1 MSFTKLL
8 NIGSRALTTY
18 QQALGV
24 TSNNISNAGNAN
36 YSRQRAVLSPDLAD
50 RNANYSLGS
59 GVILKDVQRVK
70 NMLTDSQI
78 RTYNNQYN
86 YNSKQSTYLQQIESS
101 LSEPGDQGLNSLMN
115 QFFNSWTDAS
125 VNPESVSLRQNVVQ
139 KTQLMA
145 SKFQNIYEGIASLK
159 PDLRSDAESM
169 TKTINAQIK
178 QINTLNKQIYEAS
191 MSGGTPNDL
200 LDQRDEVVQAMSQIA
215 NISATIDKDN
225 MAVIT
230 IGGMLAADRFV
241 AEELKVAVDGNALKI
256 QTADGAATLAVNGG
270 ELGAVTQ
277 LYSSTIPDMLKK
289 LDTMAGTLIEKV
301 NSLHSKG
308 HSLGTPP
315 ETGIDFFSG
324 YQNGVIK
331 INSKILENAKNLAL
345 SSDGSTGNNSIA
357 VQIAE
362 LKNAKNTDGQTM
374 PEMYADFVNT
384 LASSIENAEQ
394 TADSSSMVLSQLQ
407 SQKESY
413 SGVSVDEE
421 MVNILKY
428 QRSYDAAAKLIKTAN
443 DMFQTLLNVV

>member
-1 MSFTKLL
+1 
-8 NIGSRALTTY
+8 
-18 QQALGV
+18 
-24 TSNNISNAGNAN
+24 
-36 YSRQRAVLSPDLAD
+36 
-50 RNANYSLGS
+50 
-59 GVILKDVQRVK
+59 
-70 NMLTDSQI
+70 
-78 RTYNNQYN
+78 
-86 YNSKQSTYLQQIESS
+86 
-101 LSEPGDQGLNSLMN
+101 
-115 QFFNSWTDAS
+115 
-125 VNPESVSLRQNVVQ
+125 
-139 KTQLMA
+139 
-145 SKFQNIYEGIASLK
+145 
-159 PDLRSDAESM
+159 
-169 TKTINAQIK
+169 
-178 QINTLNKQIYEAS
+178 
-191 MSGGTPNDL
+191 
-200 LDQRDEVVQAMSQIA
+200 
-215 NISATIDKDN
+215 
-225 MAVIT
+225 
-230 IGGMLAADRFV
+230 
-241 AEELKVAVDGNALKI
+241 
-256 QTADGAATLAVNGG
+256 
-270 ELGAVTQ
+270 
-277 LYSSTIPDMLKK
+277 
-289 LDTMAGTLIEKV
+289 MAGTLIEKV